1 MANGNLSLCFS
12 EIFAVVFPPFHP
24 RGINF
29 VLSALVF
36 NVFPTFFEVS
46 LVSGILVRVTT
57 AGYKAPDVSPSS
69 SQAAIVF
76 LPSTKAYR
84 CGMSYALVTLGT
96 IAVYALFT
104 LGVTQWRWV

>member
-1 MANGNLSLCFS
+1 VFAKVAQSSIRRVAKTTFLHLHSLDLSYHLS
-12 EIFAVVFPPFHP
+12 RQTGAMSRAVDRGT

-46 LVSGILVRVTT
+46 LVSGILVRVTI

-69 SQAAIVF
+69 SR
-76 LPSTKAYR
+76 LP
-84 CGMSYALVTLGT
+84 
-96 IAVYALFT
+96 LFSSPLPRPT
-104 LGVTQWRWV
+104 DVGCRMHL